1 VIAPQPFF
9 TPRGTPFSVYHRTRV
24 MAELGVEVD
33 LLTYGEGDDVEIPG
47 VRIIRLPR
55 LRWLE
60 PVPVGPSAAKA
71 LLDVLMLLWAGALL
85 ARRRYD
91 FVHAHEEAV
100 FLCLPLRL
108 LRRFR
113 LVYDMHSSLPQQL
126 RNFRFTRSRTLVA
139 LFARLEDASLRRAD
153 AVITISPALAR
164 HAEARMPDR
173 SRHLLIENSLFDPV
187 RLRRN
192 AAPEPETEPPELPD
206 DRPIVV
212 YAGTFEPYQGVDL
225 LIDAFAEVRRRVDAL
240 LLLVGGAPEQVARE
254 RERASALGLDG
265 DVRFTGRLPQEVARR
280 LVGRAAVACS
290 PRRPGSNTPLKV
302 YELLALGVP
311 LVATRITAHTQVLD
325 DSVCRLA
332 EPEPAAL
339 AAAIVEAL
347 ADAEDRRRRA
357 AAGRRLYEERYSRA
371 AYVAKVGQLLRWLEP
386 SRGRGSG

>member
-33 LLTYGEGDDVEIPG
+33 LLTYAEGEDVEIPG
-47 VRIIRLPR
+47 VRIVRLPR

-71 LLDVLMLLWAGALL
+71 LLDGLLLFWAGALL
-85 ARRRYD
+85 VRRRYD

-126 RNFRFTRSRTLVA
+126 RNFRFTRSRALVA

-164 HAEARMPDR
+164 HAEERMPDR

-187 RLRRN
+187 RLRRGPS
-192 AAPEPETEPPELPD
+192 PEPEVKLPELPD
-206 DRPIVV
+206 HRPMVV
-212 YAGTFEPYQGVDL
+212 YAGTFEPYQGLGL
-225 LIDAFAEVRRRVDAL
+225 LIEAFAEVRRRVDAS
-240 LLLVGGAPEQVARE
+240 LLLVGGTPEQVARE
-254 RERASALGLDG
+254 RERAAALGVGG
-265 DVRFTGRLPQEVARR
+265 DVRFTGRLPQEEARR
-280 LVGRAAVACS
+280 LVRRAAVACS
-290 PRRPGSNTPLKV
+290 PRREGSNTPLKV

-311 LVATRITAHTQVLD
+311 LVATRIGAHTQILD

-332 EPEPAAL
+332 EPEPAAV
-339 AAAIVEAL
+339 AGAIVEVL
-347 ADAEDRRRRA
+347 EDAEGRRHRA
-357 AAGRRLYEERYSRA
+357 DAGRRRYRERYSRA
-371 AYVAKVGQLLRWLEP
+371 AYVAKVERLLRLLE
-386 SRGRGSG
+386 RTRGSG